1 MFGTA
6 WFLKTSWEKNKG
18 FTPIYKALARKHR
31 SLYLCAMSNL
41 YRFIES
47 LPVMERGRDYVRKTA
62 SARDFVACLQVPENY
77 ERDMAFV
84 PDVPVELYLS
94 RLDACQN
101 LYAIS

>member
-1 MFGTA
+1 
-6 WFLKTSWEKNKG
+6 
-18 FTPIYKALARKHR
+18 
-31 SLYLCAMSNL
+31 
-41 YRFIES
+41 
-47 LPVMERGRDYVRKTA
+47 MERGRDYVRKTA